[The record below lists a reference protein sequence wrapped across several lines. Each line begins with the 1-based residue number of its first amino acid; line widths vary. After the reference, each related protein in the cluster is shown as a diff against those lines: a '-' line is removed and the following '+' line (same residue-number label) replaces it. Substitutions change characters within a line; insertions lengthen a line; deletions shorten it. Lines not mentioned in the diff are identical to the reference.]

1 MVTSG
6 VVRRGAQVR
15 VIRDGTIIYE
25 TSIAQL
31 KRFKDDA
38 REVSEGFECGILLD
52 GFNDV
57 KEGDVLEA
65 YETRQIER
73 TDLSDVAPAAPAAT
87 TT

>member
-1 MVTSG
+1 M
-6 VVRRGAQVR
+6 RRGAQVR
-15 VIRDGTIIYE
+15 VIRDGTVIYE

-57 KEGDVLEA
+57 KEGDVLEV
-65 YETRQIER
+65 YETREVER
-73 TDLSDVAPAAPAAT
+73 TELDQAPVAAAQPAADDE
-87 TT
+87 